1 MKRIISALLA
11 ALLLL
16 SLAAC
21 GEKTDEDTTAS
32 TYDDTLITELYSE
45 EGDYTDAPG
54 NEVHYFY
61 HVPQLVSETAV
72 AAAMNAEIADRFG
85 ALAQEQKNMMAAR
98 ASLTCPSVRWESH
111 WNGSLL
117 CLLVES
123 TMDDGSTDCAVY
135 SYDFFGGQ
143 RLTSEDL
150 LTRCGLSGTEFVDGV
165 RRAAANCFDGTYR
178 GALVRGTSGADFI
191 ASYAERRA
199 WTLSDANINTQ
210 MRVYLAEDDIL
221 HVILLLGAFAGAEY
235 YHVDL
240 VPDFSVPSCTEK
252 EASDR
257 FVRAALGTDGT
268 LNVSFEQTADSA
280 WYAENFRFDYE
291 TVYPV
296 AGLYSDYTDVFVGSV
311 GQGYFPYIFLLTK
324 DGTVEYV
331 NLLEG
336 LTAGFLCCGGP
347 LGGVGDIVSFES
359 GEVEEDYGTYQTVFA
374 VDKNGEKH
382 DLSGPVS
389 DADYTVPSEFL
400 GEWTATVTHD
410 TAEQGSYDSDYIL
423 TLSDGGG
430 VTVQDINAEVG
441 LYFEYTGQLNYL
453 GTNGEGM
460 VFGYHLNERTGTVR
474 YGAFTL
480 LRGSDGL
487 RVKAVTGEDLF
498 DAPNGRATEFA
509 PSFG

>member
-1 MKRIISALLA
+1 MKRMISALLA

-21 GEKTDEDTTAS
+21 GEKEPDDTPS
-32 TYDDTLITELYSE
+32 GYDDSLISELYSE
-45 EGDYTDAPG
+45 EGEYTDAE
-54 NEVHYFY
+54 NNTFSYRY
-61 HVPQLVSETAV
+61 HVPQIVSETAV
-72 AAAMNAEIADRFG
+72 AAALNAEIADKFG
-85 ALAQEQKNMMAAR
+85 ALVQEQKSMMAGR
-98 ASLTCPSVRWESH
+98 VSLTCLSVTWKSY
-111 WNGSLL
+111 WNDSLL
-117 CLLVES
+117 CLVLTSE
-123 TMDDGSTDCAVY
+123 MDGDLTDYAVY
-135 SYDFFGGQ
+135 SYDFFGGK

-150 LTRCGLSGTEFVDGV
+150 LAREGLSTQEFVTAA
-165 RRAAANCFDGTYR
+165 RRTAANYFDGLYR
-178 GALVRGTSGADFI
+178 DALSGSMGGADFI

-199 WTLSDANINTQ
+199 WTLSDENINAE
-210 MRVYLAEDDIL
+210 MRLYLDGGAL
-221 HVILLLGAFAGAEY
+221 HMIVPVGSFAGAASY
-235 YHVDL
+235 DADIAVDL
-240 VPDFSVPSCTEK
+240 SARETVERTAQDS
-252 EASDR
+252 
-257 FVRAALGTDGT
+257 FVKARLSGGSLT
-268 LNVSFEQTADSA
+268 VSFEKTADSA

-311 GQGYFPYIFLLTK
+311 GQGYFPYVFLLTK
-324 DGTVEYV
+324 EGAVEYV

-336 LTAGFLCCGGP
+336 LTAGFLCDGGP
-347 LGGVGDIVSFES
+347 LGGVKDIVAFES
-359 GEVEEDYGTYQTVFA
+359 GTVEEEYGTYQTVFA
-374 VDKNGEKH
+374 VDVSGEKH

-430 VTVQDINAEVG
+430 LTVQDINSEVG

-460 VFGYHLNERTGTVR
+460 VFGYHLNERAGTVR

-480 LRGSDGL
+480 LRGEDGL
-487 RVKAVTGEDLF
+487 HVKSVAGENFF
-498 DAPNGRATEFA
+498 DAPSGRATVF
-509 PSFG
+509 SRG